1 MQQYRDYLR
10 ETYIGQ
16 DCYIDPQ
23 NRGWAS
29 YKIDGDEC
37 YINHCYL
44 APDFR
49 GQALMSELCS
59 NIEKI
64 ARESG
69 CKYMTGTVDVDPKN
83 QVETSNPIRSLKMMA
98 TDGYRIHS
106 ANNNI
111 IVMIKDL

>member
-1 MQQYRDYLR
+1 MQQYKQYLE
-10 ETYIGQ
+10 ETYQGQ
-16 DCYIDPQ
+16 SCYIDPQ

-44 APDFR
+44 DPNHR
-49 GQALMSELCS
+49 GKALMSELCS

-64 ARESG
+64 ALGSG
-69 CKYMTGTVDVDPKN
+69 CTFMTGTVEVGISSKVD
-83 QVETSNPIRSLKMMA
+83 SMISLKMMSA
-98 TDGYRIHS
+98 DGYKIHS

-111 IVMIKDL
+111 IIMIKYLGV